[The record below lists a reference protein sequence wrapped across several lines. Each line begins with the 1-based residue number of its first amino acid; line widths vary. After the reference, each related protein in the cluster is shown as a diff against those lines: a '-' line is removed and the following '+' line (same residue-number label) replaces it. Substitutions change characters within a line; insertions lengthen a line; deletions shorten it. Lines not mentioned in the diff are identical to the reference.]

1 MEVVIEH
8 HTLEAD
14 LCEWPKVP
22 QSNFESTEI
31 SEERLEKLNNHA
43 RTLRILTSKASAG
56 QTETQVPNQTS
67 TAPSQSLEI
76 KEIAE
81 ERVEALEQH
90 EPKPQNPPPTSADKQ
105 SKGYIPTAPNRLDT
119 ASFQTSGVDQLSTTP
134 PNEEQNKANSP
145 NKRSN
150 RDP

>member
-90 EPKPQNPPPTSADKQ
+90 EPKSPT
-105 SKGYIPTAPNRLDT
+105 YIGRQAIERVHPDGAESIRYGVGPDLRSRSTINYPT
-119 ASFQTSGVDQLSTTP
+119 
-134 PNEEQNKANSP
+134 K
-145 NKRSN
+145 
-150 RDP
+150 